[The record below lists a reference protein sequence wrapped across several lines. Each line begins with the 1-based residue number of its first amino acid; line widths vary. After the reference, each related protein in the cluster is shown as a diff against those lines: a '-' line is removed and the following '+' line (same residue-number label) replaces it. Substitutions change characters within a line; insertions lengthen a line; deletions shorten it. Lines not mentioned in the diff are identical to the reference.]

1 MTLVRIARFGPA
13 QGRVQLVVG
22 AFHAPEPA
30 GGVRA
35 GRPSPEGIPVKSR
48 AMTTIVNAGGAGG
61 GAPDRTDAG
70 GRVQGSDY
78 AGLSRQVK
86 RAGLLARRPGYYW
99 VKAATNLLFLAAG
112 WTAFVL
118 VGPSWWQLAVAAFLA
133 AAFTQTAFLGHDAG
147 HQQISGSKRVNVL
160 LGRLH
165 GNLLVGLGYGWWVA
179 KHNRHHAH
187 PNQVGRDPDIAIGA
201 IAFTRENVQARG
213 APGAWL
219 ARRQAW
225 LFFPMLLLEGFHL
238 HLAGVRALS
247 GHGATSRATNPGTT
261 RLVEGGLLLV
271 HAAGYL
277 TMLFW
282 VLAPVQAV
290 GFLLLQQGLFGLY
303 LGCSFA
309 PNHKGMPI
317 FDREHGADFLRRQ
330 VLTARNIRGGRIT
343 DFVLGGLN
351 YQIEHHLFPSM
362 PRPNLRR
369 AHTLVRAFCAHHD
382 IAYCETSLTG
392 SYAQVLRHLHAVGGP
407 LRPELEY

>member
-1 MTLVRIARFGPA
+1 
-13 QGRVQLVVG
+13 
-22 AFHAPEPA
+22 
-30 GGVRA
+30 
-35 GRPSPEGIPVKSR
+35 
-48 AMTTIVNAGGAGG
+48 MTTILPAGSPLSR
-61 GAPDRTDAG
+61 APDRADAAVNL
-70 GRVQGSDY
+70 RGSDY
-78 AGLSRQVK
+78 AVLSRQVK

-112 WTAFVL
+112 WVAFVL

-147 HQQISGSKRVNVL
+147 HQQISGSRRVNVL

-179 KHNRHHAH
+179 KHNRHHSH
-187 PNQVGRDPDIAIGA
+187 PNQVGRDPDIATGA
-201 IAFTRENVQARG
+201 IAFTRDNAQTRG
-213 APGAWL
+213 APRAWL

-238 HLAGVRALS
+238 HLSSVRALV
-247 GHGATSRATNPGTT
+247 GHGATSRADTPGTT

-277 TMLFW
+277 SVLFW
-282 VLAPVQAV
+282 VLAPAQAV

-317 FDREHGADFLRRQ
+317 FGKGDRSDFLRRQ

-369 AHTLVRAFCAHHD
+369 AQALVRAFCAHHD
-382 IAYCETSLTG
+382 IAYCETSLAR

>member
-1 MTLVRIARFGPA
+1 
-13 QGRVQLVVG
+13 
-22 AFHAPEPA
+22 
-30 GGVRA
+30 
-35 GRPSPEGIPVKSR
+35 
-48 AMTTIVNAGGAGG
+48 MTTIVPAGGPRSR
-61 GAPDRTDAG
+61 APDPADAA
-70 GRVQGSDY
+70 GRVRGSDY
-78 AGLSRQVK
+78 AVLSREVK

-99 VKAATNLLFLAAG
+99 AKAATNLLLLAAG

-147 HQQISGSKRVNVL
+147 HQQISGSKGVNVQ

-187 PNQVGRDPDIAIGA
+187 PNQVGRDPDIAAGA
-201 IAFTRENVQARG
+201 ITLTRENARARS

-238 HLAGVRALS
+238 HLASARALV
-247 GHGATSRATNPGTT
+247 GRGATSQANTPGTT
-261 RLVEGGLLLV
+261 RLVEGTLLLA

-277 TMLFW
+277 TILLW
-282 VLAPVQAV
+282 VLAPAQAV

-317 FDREHGADFLRRQ
+317 FGRDHKSDFLRRQ
-330 VLTARNIRGGRIT
+330 VLTARNIRGGRVT
-343 DFVLGGLN
+343 DFALGGLN

-362 PRPNLRR
+362 PRPHLRR
-369 AHTLVRAFCAHHD
+369 AQALVRAFCTRND
-382 IAYCETSLTG
+382 IAYCEMSLAS